1 MSMVSMAVDYA
12 VKVEG
17 SRVSQAG
24 IIARCPVCLSLGER
38 RPHDAKTKP
47 WLFVHEAE
55 IIPHTRRPS
64 TVKILRKCASPAPG
78 PTPLRHG
85 EDRRAEE
92 PQQEV
97 LGRR

>member
-1 MSMVSMAVDYA
+1 MIVDYTT
-12 VKVEG
+12 KPPG
-17 SRVSQAG
+17 TRVSQTG
-24 IIARCPVCLSLGER
+24 IIALCPVCRMLGER

-47 WLFVHEAE
+47 WLFVHEVE
-55 IIPHTRRPS
+55 IVSHPRRPS
-64 TVKILRKCASPAPG
+64 SMKILRKCASPHAG
-78 PTPLRHG
+78 ETPLRTG